1 MKKKLVL
8 IALLLTTVILVQAQ
22 DQPKM
27 FSFGIRVGANLS
39 QFKGNDL
46 SLGSNAQPW
55 KITDNSNRVYG
66 AVGGIFMR
74 IGRRFFIQPE
84 LILSQKGGQFSLLDD
99 KAETKRSFK
108 LTNIDV
114 PVMFGVKIARVLRI
128 NAGPV
133 VAFNVGNSGDLGEAF
148 KDYTSERNFEDA
160 FRRAAVGY
168 QAGIGLDF
176 GKLNFDLRYEGNLT
190 EVFNLKLDNPLAQ
203 AQFDRKVNLLQ
214 ATIGV
219 AF

>member
-1 MKKKLVL
+1 MKIKFLLIVLVL
-8 IALLLTTVILVQAQ
+8 GGSLVQAQ
-22 DQPKM
+22 DKPKM

-74 IGRRFFIQPE
+74 IGRRFFVQPE
-84 LILSQKGGQFSLLDD
+84 IILSQKGGQFSLIDN
-99 KAETKRSFK
+99 KVEGNRSFK
-108 LTNIDV
+108 MTNIDF

-133 VAFNVGNSGDLGEAF
+133 VAFNVGNSGNLGDAF
-148 KDYTSERNFEDA
+148 KDYSNERNFEDA

-176 GKLNFDLRYEGNLT
+176 GKLNFDIRYEGNLT
-190 EVFNLKLDNPLAQ
+190 EVFNLKLDNPAAQ
-203 AQFDRKVNLLQ
+203 AQFDRKLNLLQ

>member
-1 MKKKLVL
+1 MKIKFLVIVLVL
-8 IALLLTTVILVQAQ
+8 GSSLVQAQ
-22 DQPKM
+22 DKPKM

-74 IGRRFFIQPE
+74 IGRRFFVQPE
-84 LILSQKGGQFSLLDD
+84 IILSQKGGQFSLIDN
-99 KAETKRSFK
+99 KVEGNRSFK
-108 LTNIDV
+108 MTNIDF

-133 VAFNVGNSGDLGEAF
+133 VAFNVGNSGNLGDAF
-148 KDYTSERNFEDA
+148 KDYSNERNFEDA

-176 GKLNFDLRYEGNLT
+176 GKLNFDIRYEGNLT
-190 EVFNLKLDNPLAQ
+190 EVFNLKLDNPAAQ
-203 AQFDRKVNLLQ
+203 AQFDRKLNLLQ